1 MGTCVELIFDGC
13 NTRERSSSESSQVLT
28 GTLNHSYTLALFAL
42 DSKQQKM
49 SNHAQPIKDCPH
61 LCSMPDI
68 YDVLCYP
75 ERGRNKKLKETF
87 DNLGVDLIPFG
98 EKRIFG
104 VPVLGK
110 GWSSVVVYGRF
121 HNKKVAVKIQRTD
134 SNRISLGRE
143 AFFLRITNRYRI
155 GPHLYYEGDNFLILE
170 YLDGIPIKKVP
181 IRKSD
186 ILSFF
191 EQCHKL
197 DLLKIDHGQIQG
209 GKHLII
215 GKKCWIID
223 FEKAGHRTPRN
234 VSSFVSEVFLK
245 KTKYAKE
252 VTSAFRIDRERLI
265 EATRQYKKTFDI
277 TSVLNALHLNY
288 PPNFGSPKEI

>member
-1 MGTCVELIFDGC
+1 
-13 NTRERSSSESSQVLT
+13 
-28 GTLNHSYTLALFAL
+28 
-42 DSKQQKM
+42 M

-61 LCSMPDI
+61 LCSMPGI

-75 ERGRNKKLKETF
+75 ERKRNKKLKETF
-87 DNLGVDLIPFG
+87 DDLGVDLIPFG
-98 EKRIFG
+98 EKRVFG

-110 GWSSVVVYGRF
+110 GWSSVVICGSF

-134 SNRISLGRE
+134 SNRLSLGRE
-143 AFFLRITNRYRI
+143 AFFLKITNRHRI
-155 GPHLYYEGDNFLILE
+155 GPQLYCEGDNFLILE
-170 YLDGIPIKKVP
+170 YLEGISIKKAPVK
-181 IRKSD
+181 KSD

-209 GKHLII
+209 GKHLIV

-223 FEKAGHRTPRN
+223 FEKAGYRTPRN
-234 VSSFVSEVFLK
+234 VSSFVSEIFLK
-245 KTKYAKE
+245 KTQFAKE

-265 EATRQYKKTFDI
+265 EATQKYKKTFDI
-277 TSVLNALHLNY
+277 TLVLDALHFNY